1 MFTSNASFK
10 YVEVLVLNPNVE
22 EVYQEL
28 LHYQDLLLPQMVIA
42 MVLLSHQQLTGKK
55 VMLMFIMG
63 LKSIFQA
70 KIQYYIMFL
79 NIRVNFKVL
88 VLEKHF

>member
-28 LHYQDLLLPQMVIA
+28 LHYQDQLLPQMVIA

-63 LKSIFQA
+63 PQI
-70 KIQYYIMFL
+70 YIPSENTIPYNVFEYMG
-79 NIRVNFKVL
+79 
-88 VLEKHF
+88 